1 MYLTWDGSAMHI
13 SQEIVSTE
21 CYGGQIQ
28 VMHVTTRGGVEREA
42 HTIKRAPSHRGLSA
56 SPGRCRLTAFRPPE
70 MWSERAKGSAELRAQ
85 NGKAAREST
94 LMG

>member
-21 CYGGQIQ
+21 CYGGQMR
-28 VMHVTTRGGVEREA
+28 VMHAVAREGVEREA
-42 HTIKRAPSHRGLSA
+42 HTIKRAPSSRPLSLA
-56 SPGRCRLTAFRPPE
+56 GEVSMTAFRPPE

-85 NGKAAREST
+85 NGKAARERT